1 MISARGAKRQTRTSV
16 EYPAYRFPSSFVN
29 PSARYITTCP
39 VGCSSTLQPTAIL
52 LTEGPLLRCTACG
65 QLASSCSVEAHAAS
79 LDKWNT
85 YAGTDPDA
93 RSVERYR
100 TVVTRRLDGVLALLG
115 KGNSAPKLLDVGC
128 SSGALLAVARSMGF
142 EVRGVEPAPDA
153 AQSAQRA
160 GFEVIQGLLHE
171 AAYADGAF
179 DACVMFEIL
188 EHVNEPLALMR
199 ECARV
204 LRPGG
209 VLVVNTPNA
218 ASWTARAMQARWA
231 GFSLMAMGGHASFFN
246 PASLTLLAE
255 RSGFGVA
262 RVETRNVRFY
272 EKGQSGALAY
282 RAAKIAAQIL
292 ALPARWAGAGHD
304 LLVYMIKD
312 K

>member
-1 MISARGAKRQTRTSV
+1 L
-16 EYPAYRFPSSFVN
+16 P
-29 PSARYITTCP
+29 
-39 VGCSSTLQPTAIL
+39 
-52 LTEGPLLRCTACG
+52 EGPLLRCATCG
-65 QLASSCSVEAHAAS
+65 QLASSCSIEAHAAS
-79 LDKWNT
+79 LKIWDTN
-85 YAGTDPDA
+85 AGTTPDA

-115 KGNSAPKLLDVGC
+115 ERDSVPKLLDVGC
-128 SSGALLAVARSMGF
+128 SSGALLAVARDMGF
-142 EVRGVEPAPDA
+142 AVRGVEPAPAA

-160 GFEVIQGLLHE
+160 GFEVFQGLLHE
-171 AAYADGAF
+171 AAYADASF

-218 ASWTARAMQARWA
+218 ASWTARAMQARWE

-255 RSGFGVA
+255 RCGFGVA
-262 RVETRNVRFY
+262 RIETRNVRFY
-272 EKGQSGALAY
+272 EKGQCGAFTY
-282 RAAKIAAQIL
+282 RAAKIAAQLL
-292 ALPARWAGAGHD
+292 AMPARWASAGHD
-304 LLVYMIKD
+304 LLVYMTKN